1 MLFEQGLFSHF
12 DQGVVGLIQCSVVQ
26 KRVNDLRVPPIPWMQ
41 RCMAATAQQ
50 FLYLFQLRMQDKT
63 QAQHPV
69 SGRYPLPRTDLV
81 KIDFTDAGLLSYL
94 DPGSL
99 IPIEQILEFLCENGL
114 PQEIRVMLEIAVEF
128 LVFSEIPEQL
138 CGALFYRG

>member
-1 MLFEQGLFSHF
+1 MSSPACPADEAVHGRS
-12 DQGVVGLIQCSVVQ
+12 C
-26 KRVNDLRVPPIPWMQ
+26 
-41 RCMAATAQQ
+41 AAA
-50 FLYLFQLRMQDKT
+50 LAYPQLRMQDEA

-69 SGRYPLPRTDLV
+69 SGRYPLPRADLIE
-81 KIDFTDAGLLSYL
+81 IDFTDAGLLSYF

-99 IPIEQILEFLCENGL
+99 VPIEQILEFLCENSL
-114 PQEIRVMLEIAVEF
+114 LQEIRVMLEIAVKL